1 MQLNYTAILL
11 HSGKICEYLSMGLI
25 IGEIIRK
32 KAEGK
37 GLTQKDLGKL
47 INRHEKTVA
56 NIYKRV
62 TIDTRLLCQIAVA
75 LEYDFFQHY
84 YEEEPLKTLLKS
96 EMKKLQEHSQ
106 SLEMQVEQLKQE
118 LKSKQKQID
127 MQEDYIS
134 LLKKNE

>member
-11 HSGKICEYLSMGLI
+11 HSGKIWEYLSMGLI

-96 EMKKLQEHSQ
+96 EMKKLQ
-106 SLEMQVEQLKQE
+106 
-118 LKSKQKQID
+118 
-127 MQEDYIS
+127 
-134 LLKKNE
+134 